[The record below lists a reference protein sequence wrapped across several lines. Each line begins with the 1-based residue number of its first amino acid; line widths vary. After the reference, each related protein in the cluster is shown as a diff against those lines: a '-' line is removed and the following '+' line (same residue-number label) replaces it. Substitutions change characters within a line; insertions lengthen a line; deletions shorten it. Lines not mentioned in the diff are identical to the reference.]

1 MTDDFKRDDL
11 DELQLTESCPWL
23 SDGDPSSASKVPLDD
38 LISWIVVG
46 ERTMSIEGSNSFC
59 KPEVLTELL
68 DATNCLEPFCES
80 RKQTARA
87 RCNPFEK
94 VGRAFFINRSASKF
108 ANLDAIIRFTTPLDA
123 KGTSLVGTDEL
134 LYYADL
140 CGVPGGF
147 VDYMQW
153 RKGWHAKG
161 IGIASR
167 NGYNFRFFGS
177 DAISFE
183 IHSGA
188 NRNGNIMEPENMDS
202 FGNLV
207 HQHVRTGVHLVIG
220 DGTILR
226 DRPNG
231 IKELFTKQFHLSNCV
246 LALSLLCVR
255 GTFISKIFDSF
266 TPFTVGLIYL
276 MYKCFDEI
284 AIIKLNSSRPANSE
298 RYLVCRRMK
307 PQTDT
312 IRDHLYQI
320 NKAMASLSDTSS
332 DVIELVALNILTSNK
347 KFYDYIF
354 ERNNSLTINTISALR
369 RMLKCLNDPTVID
382 SRQDEIKDSCLR
394 LWNLPATI
402 DKNEQIDIT
411 EYCKSLVGETP
422 LLTRSKILK
431 RGEISQIFERPR
443 EWFFVPM
450 ASTSNGTFF
459 LSQNGSETYM
469 YEVKDSVRTWKLVPD
484 IGLVLPVGTLVYGEL
499 VTEYTHAGETTT
511 ALHIIDGLVLGGT
524 DIRHLLLRDR
534 HAMCMK
540 FSESVNCITIFVKN
554 AEGKHVRKAERRCKE
569 LEPLRDVN
577 AFVQLHRKCW
587 RELPGQ
593 SGKRVVH
600 GRMRWTCGPKRVYV
614 LSALMFMRNDGD
626 IRDLGLPLQI
636 HWLWTPNTYNI
647 LNGEQSAN
655 DRFRNRFQRPEPDL
669 VTVNNILEIL

>member
-1 MTDDFKRDDL
+1 MTDDPQRDDMA
-11 DELQLTESCPWL
+11 ELQLTESCPWL
-23 SDGDPSSASKVPLDD
+23 SDGNPTSAALPLDD

-46 ERTMSIEGSNSFC
+46 ERTISIEGSISFC
-59 KPEVLTELL
+59 KPEILTDLL
-68 DATNCLEPFCES
+68 DATKCLEPFCET
-80 RKQTARA
+80 RKVKARA
-87 RCNPFEK
+87 RSNPFEK
-94 VGRAFFINRSASKF
+94 IGRAFFINRSALKF
-108 ANLDAIIRFTTPLDA
+108 ANLDAIIRFTNPLDA

-161 IGIASR
+161 LGIASR
-167 NGYNFRFFGS
+167 NGYIFRFFGS

-183 IHSGA
+183 IHNGA
-188 NRNGNIMEPENMDS
+188 NRNGNIMEPENIDS

-207 HQHVRTGVHLVIG
+207 HQHVQTGVHLVIG
-220 DGTILR
+220 DGTILN

-246 LALSLLCVR
+246 LALSLLRVR

-320 NKAMASLSDTSS
+320 NKAMANLSDTSS
-332 DVIELVALNILTSNK
+332 DVIELVALNVLTADR

-354 ERNNSLTINTISALR
+354 ERNNSLTTNATLAVR
-369 RMLKCLNDPTVID
+369 QMLKCLNDPTVTD
-382 SRQDEIKDSCLR
+382 SRHDELKDSCMR

-402 DKNEQIDIT
+402 EKNEQIDIT

-422 LLTRSKILK
+422 LLTSCKILK
-431 RGEISQIFERPR
+431 RGEISHIFECPR
-443 EWFFVPM
+443 EWFFVPIFT
-450 ASTSNGTFF
+450 TSNCTFF

-469 YEVKDSVRTWKLVPD
+469 YEVKDSVRTWKLAPD

-499 VTEYTHAGETTT
+499 VTEYTNAGDKTT

-524 DIRHLLLRDR
+524 DIRHLILKDR

-540 FSESVNCITIFVKN
+540 FSESINCITTFVKN
-554 AEGKHVRKAERRCKE
+554 GEGKYIRKAERRCKE
-569 LEPLRDVN
+569 LELLNDVN

-600 GRMRWTCGPKRVYV
+600 NKMRWTGGPRRVYV
-614 LSALMFMRNDGD
+614 LNAVMFMRNGGD
-626 IRDLGLPLQI
+626 ISVEGLPSQI
-636 HWLWTPNTYNI
+636 HWLWTPNTFNI

-655 DRFRNRFQRPEPDL
+655 DRFRNRFQRPEPDS
-669 VTVNNILEIL
+669 VTLNNILAIL